1 MKFQRP
7 TLPSRRAVLQLT
19 LGAAALGLS
28 GCGFALR
35 KAPTFAFDTV
45 RIQGMEGTQVSREL
59 RDALQANGLR
69 VLTSAT
75 PATPATSATPGAAPS
90 LPVPSVPLPQAI
102 LTVLVDQRERIVVG
116 QTAAGQVRELQLRT
130 RFVFRLRT
138 PTDKILIDD
147 VELLLERDISF
158 NETQVLAKDAEEQL
172 LFRDMRSDIVQQV
185 VRRLAAVK
193 SL

>member
-1 MKFQRP
+1 MTNERP
-7 TLPSRRAVLQLT
+7 SISSRRTWLQIA
-19 LGAAALGLS
+19 LGATALGLS

-45 RIQGMEGTQVSREL
+45 RLQGMEGTQVSREL
-59 RDALQANGLR
+59 RDALQANGIR
-69 VLTSAT
+69 VLTSTT
-75 PATPATSATPGAAPS
+75 PATGSGAQTA
-90 LPVPSVPLPQAI
+90 QAI
-102 LTVLVDQRERIVVG
+102 LTVLVDQRERVVVG

-138 PTDKILIDD
+138 PTDKIVIDD
-147 VELLLERDISF
+147 TELLLERDISF

-193 SL
+193 AL